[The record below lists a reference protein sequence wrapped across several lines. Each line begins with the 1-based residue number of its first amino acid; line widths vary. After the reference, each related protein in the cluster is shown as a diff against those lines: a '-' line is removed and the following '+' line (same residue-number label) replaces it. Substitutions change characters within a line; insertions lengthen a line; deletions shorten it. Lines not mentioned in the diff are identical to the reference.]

1 MRYINK
7 SVFIEAV
14 QFDGR
19 NLPEIEEFIE
29 YSSNVMS
36 VTILNNVLYCI
47 IQSHDKAEAVR
58 LVVMPNDYLVKDAS
72 GWVTNYEEEQI
83 KDYWIPFNYK
93 K

>member
-14 QFDGR
+14 QFNGR
-19 NLPEIEEFIE
+19 NLDEIQEFCE
-29 YSSNVMS
+29 YSNVMS
-36 VTILNNVLYCI
+36 CTILNNVLYCI
-47 IQSHDKAEAVR
+47 VQSHDKAEAIR

-83 KDYWIPFNYK
+83 NNYWIPFNYK

>member
-14 QFDGR
+14 QFNGR
-19 NLPEIEEFIE
+19 NLPEIEEFCE
-29 YSSNVMS
+29 YSNVMS
-36 VTILNNVLYCI
+36 CTILNNVLYI
-47 IQSHDKAEAVR
+47 IVQSHDKAEAVR

-72 GWVTNYEEEQI
+72 CWVTNYEEEQI
-83 KDYWIPFNYK
+83 NNYWIPFNYK